1 VRPSAQVAV
10 IFDDAGGSLQ
20 DLADIMAIGRPVT
33 VAVLPGLR
41 YSKEVALRARA
52 GNVEVFL
59 HLPLEA
65 DNSGRRLGPGAIS
78 TNMTDEEIA
87 AVVSADLAAVPGA
100 SGVNNHMGSRGTADT
115 RVMRSVLRVVKDHGL
130 IFVDSMTSTR
140 SVAGSMA
147 DEMGI
152 PTARR
157 HVFLDNENEP
167 PAIRAQLRSLMSI
180 ARRRGSAVGIGH
192 ATRLTPK
199 ILAQMLPEFDRL
211 GIELVPVSTLVR

>member
-1 VRPSAQVAV
+1 V

-52 GNVEVFL
+52 GSVEVL
-59 HLPLEA
+59 MHLPLEA
-65 DNSGRRLGPGAIS
+65 DNSGRRLGPGGIS
-78 TNMTDEEIA
+78 TDMTDEEIA
-87 AVVSADLAAVPGA
+87 AIVVADLAAVPGA
-100 SGVNNHMGSRGTADT
+100 SGVNNHMGSRATADA
-115 RVMRSVLRVVKDHGL
+115 RVMRSVLGVVKDHGL
-130 IFVDSMTSTR
+130 IFVDSMTSGR
-140 SVAGSMA
+140 SVAASLA

-152 PTARR
+152 PMARR

-167 PAIRAQLRSLMSI
+167 QAIRAQLRSLISI

-199 ILAQMLPEFDRL
+199 VLAQMLPEFDRL
-211 GIELVPVSTLVR
+211 GIELVPVSALVR

>member
-78 TNMTDEEIA
+78 AGMTDEEIA

-100 SGVNNHMGSRGTADT
+100 SGVNNHMGSRATADA

-140 SVAGSMA
+140 SVAASLA

-167 PAIRAQLRSLMSI
+167 QAIRAQLRVLMSI

-211 GIELVPVSTLVR
+211 GIELVPVSVLVR